1 MLAPA
6 AHTAPA
12 RVHSPRRR
20 GPPAIPLGSPGCP
33 VVLPPL
39 RSQRQRKPSFKA
51 QHNKPNY
58 LHSASDAQ
66 RPSAN
71 RTTGFVLEPVD
82 ASLTV
87 CLALSRTLGRANA
100 ALNLNPD
107 GSPLTYR
114 SALNGPNSAHWR
126 QEEGKEICKL
136 IDTETMHPVLP
147 SDQPPDR
154 RKDTTYYN
162 PQVREKPG
170 IPSDTGLDTTLRR
183 VRGTIGGDRINYPG
197 DVSARTADMEVV
209 KILLNSVVSTDAKW
223 LTLDI
228 EDYYLGTPLP
238 RDEWLRIPVKFIPA
252 WVLAKYNLERY
263 VFGGF
268 ILFCVTKGMYGL
280 PQAGKLAQDRLCAH
294 LASVGY
300 FQDASVS
307 CLFNHVSNGVTFT
320 LVVDDFGV
328 KYYSPDAAE
337 HLIACLRVLYKVKVD
352 WTGSKYLG
360 ITIAFDSVEH
370 TVALSMP
377 GYVAKLLQRFT
388 RRGSQTQ
395 AKSPAIYVPWHPRS
409 GPQYTEPD
417 ESPLLTAAEI
427 TEVQEI
433 VGCFLWYGRVID
445 STFLPAVNA
454 IGSEMVKPTQRLLR
468 ECERLLA
475 YAASYPDNILVYHAS
490 DMILEVQSDASYL
503 SRSRARSVAGGLG
516 YLASASTAGVP
527 TSNGAV
533 FTHSAVLDV
542 VVAFAGEAEY
552 GALFTIAQ
560 KAEFSRTILA
570 ALGHPQPATII
581 YCDNRCAV
589 GLANDTI
596 KQRRSKCVDMRY
608 HWIRDR
614 VRQGHFRVLWLSG
627 KIILADF
634 FTKALPVHRHQE
646 LMKHL
651 VHTPIAAPG
660 HFTSYRA
667 KTANAHRAYLAA
679 S

>member
-1 MLAPA
+1 
-6 AHTAPA
+6 
-12 RVHSPRRR
+12 
-20 GPPAIPLGSPGCP
+20 
-33 VVLPPL
+33 
-39 RSQRQRKPSFKA
+39 
-51 QHNKPNY
+51 
-58 LHSASDAQ
+58 
-66 RPSAN
+66 
-71 RTTGFVLEPVD
+71 
-82 ASLTV
+82 
-87 CLALSRTLGRANA
+87 
-100 ALNLNPD
+100 
-107 GSPLTYR
+107 
-114 SALNGPNSAHWR
+114 
-126 QEEGKEICKL
+126 
-136 IDTETMHPVLP
+136 MHPVLP
-147 SDQPPDR
+147 SDQPSDR

-170 IPSDTGLDTTLRR
+170 IPSDTGEDTTMRR

-197 DVSARTADMEVV
+197 EVSARTADMEVV
-209 KILLNSVVSTDAKW
+209 KILLNSVVSTNAKW

-238 RDEWLRIPVKFIPA
+238 RNEWLRIPVKFIPA
-252 WVLAKYNLERY
+252 WVLAKYNLEEY
-263 VFGGF
+263 IFGGF

-294 LASVGY
+294 LAGFGYVQDTSVP
-300 FQDASVS
+300 
-307 CLFNHVSNGVTFT
+307 CLFNHESNGITFT

-328 KYYSPDAAE
+328 KYHSSVAAE
-337 HLIACLRVLYKVKVD
+337 HLIACIKILYKLKVD

-360 ITIAFDSVEH
+360 ITIAFDSVER
-370 TVALSMP
+370 TVTLSMP
-377 GYVAKLLQRFT
+377 GYVTKLLQRFA
-388 RRGSQTQ
+388 RRGTQTQ
-395 AKSPAIYVPWHPRS
+395 AKSPAIYIPWHPRS
-409 GPQYTEPD
+409 GPQYTTPD
-417 ESPLLTAAEI
+417 ESPPLSKAEI

-454 IGSEMVKPTQRLLR
+454 IGSEMVDPTQRLLR
-468 ECERLLA
+468 ACERLLA
-475 YAASYPDNILVYHAS
+475 YAASYPDNSLVYHAS
-490 DMILEVQSDASYL
+490 AMILEVQSDASYL

-516 YLASASTAGVP
+516 YLTSP
-527 TSNGAV
+527 TITGSPAPNGPI

-552 GALFTIAQ
+552 GSLFTLAQ

-570 ALGHPQPATII
+570 ALGHPQPATTI

-646 LMKHL
+646 LMKQL
-651 VHTPIAAPG
+651 VHIPIAEPG

-667 KTANAHRAYLAA
+667 KTANAHRASLAT